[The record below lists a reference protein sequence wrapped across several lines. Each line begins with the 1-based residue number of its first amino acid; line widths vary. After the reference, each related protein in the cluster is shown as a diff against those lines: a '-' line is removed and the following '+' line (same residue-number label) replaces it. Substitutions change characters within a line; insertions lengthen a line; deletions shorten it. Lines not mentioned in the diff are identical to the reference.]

1 MNTADGEPGALGLKK
16 RKVLPTNHGKVK
28 GHTCAHHSI
37 MYVLYYYYNILYTI
51 CGQISLV
58 SSNTFGSTFGLFLA
72 QLVLGLTTSATRIIF
87 GMTSQMVLCLHSH
100 ERHEQLLADVLRGV
114 CWDS

>member
-1 MNTADGEPGALGLKK
+1 MCTSQ
-16 RKVLPTNHGKVK
+16 H
-28 GHTCAHHSI
+28 
-37 MYVLYYYYNILYTI
+37 YVRVILLLQYITI

-100 ERHEQLLADVLRGV
+100 EQLLADVLRVVCWHSHEQLLADVLRV
-114 CWDS
+114 LA